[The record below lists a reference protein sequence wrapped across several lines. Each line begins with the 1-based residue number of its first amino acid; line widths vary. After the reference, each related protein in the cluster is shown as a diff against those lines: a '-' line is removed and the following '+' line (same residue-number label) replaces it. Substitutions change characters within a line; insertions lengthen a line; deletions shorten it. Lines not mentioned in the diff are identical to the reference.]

1 VAPSAHYGADIPL
14 EVGALSL
21 PQLVQMLRHLP
32 VDLTFVD
39 ETDTVRFYS
48 ESLLGRIFAR
58 TPSVVGRKVQNC
70 HPPRSVH
77 VVNAILEGFRAGT
90 RSSAAFWITLNWQ
103 FVHIRCLAVRD
114 PQGKYLG
121 ALEMVQDVTEIRSLK
136 GQRRPLDDESQ

>member
-1 VAPSAHYGADIPL
+1 L

-21 PQLVQMLRHLP
+21 PQLTQMLRHLP

-48 ESLLGRIFAR
+48 ESSEGRIFSR
-58 TPSVVGRKVQNC
+58 TPSVIGRKVQNC
-70 HPPRSVH
+70 HPPKSVH

-90 RSSAAFWITLNWQ
+90 RSSAAFWITLGAQ
-103 FVHIRCLAVRD
+103 FVHIRYFAVRD

-121 ALEMVQDVTEIRSLK
+121 ALEMVQDVTGIRALE
-136 GQRRPLDDESQ
+136 GQHRLLDDETQ